1 MRPQR
6 RMRCRKAAALGV
18 VVGAALLA
26 GCGVGGG
33 LRSTGPAPNA
43 VGPARLWP
51 ELPPASAAPYDYG
64 EGETARIP
72 GIEVPHD
79 DVHRLDPV
87 AVVRAGLKARP
98 NRGGAAA
105 DLPADTVRRIDAC
118 RTEPAS
124 CPVLRPYFR
133 DLTGDGKDELVLGI
147 RLADHQ
153 LSIRVYMPEGRSDP
167 DPVDRGR
174 RDQRRAGRAGP
185 DHAGA
190 VGHRR
195 IRVPHRL
202 DLGRPAARDAAHP
215 GRDPADST
223 EPGCAAAPHRHLP
236 GRKPVRR
243 RVRGAPMRRHRTGR
257 QGADQGGPG
266 QRSADQGGP
275 GQRLGERRR
284 PRMPPWTATLTG
296 KSAVFITVM
305 CCALAALL
313 SVLVHTEVTR
323 ATVSQAREE
332 ALSRLADVG
341 AAYKAGEELPPGS
354 GIDPPGL
361 PTSLRALA
369 AHGRRG
375 TLVADHNGRPAM
387 WAAAPAD
394 GRALATQVDY
404 SQSARTIN
412 DLDGAIIGSSLLA
425 TGATV
430 LVGAFAV
437 TRVTRRLHQTAR
449 VARRISAGDLDAR
462 VDDPRTADPSRPQDE
477 VAIVAGA
484 LDTMAS
490 TLQRKLL
497 TEQRF
502 TADVAHELRT
512 PLTGLSAAA
521 ELLPPGRPSELVRD
535 RVRTMRAL
543 TEDLLEISRLDA
555 RTEQVELDVHEL
567 APLVERVVRASGTD
581 TEIRFGDT
589 GQGRPRAPVRVE
601 TDKRRLERVLGNL
614 ITNAHKHG
622 RPRWC

>member
-1 MRPQR
+1 
-6 RMRCRKAAALGV
+6 
-18 VVGAALLA
+18 
-26 GCGVGGG
+26 
-33 LRSTGPAPNA
+33 
-43 VGPARLWP
+43 
-51 ELPPASAAPYDYG
+51 
-64 EGETARIP
+64 
-72 GIEVPHD
+72 
-79 DVHRLDPV
+79 
-87 AVVRAGLKARP
+87 
-98 NRGGAAA
+98 
-105 DLPADTVRRIDAC
+105 
-118 RTEPAS
+118 
-124 CPVLRPYFR
+124 
-133 DLTGDGKDELVLGI
+133 
-147 RLADHQ
+147 
-153 LSIRVYMPEGRSDP
+153 
-167 DPVDRGR
+167 
-174 RDQRRAGRAGP
+174 
-185 DHAGA
+185 
-190 VGHRR
+190 
-195 IRVPHRL
+195 
-202 DLGRPAARDAAHP
+202 
-215 GRDPADST
+215 
-223 EPGCAAAPHRHLP
+223 
-236 GRKPVRR
+236 
-243 RVRGAPMRRHRTGR
+243 
-257 QGADQGGPG
+257 
-266 QRSADQGGP
+266 
-275 GQRLGERRR
+275 
-284 PRMPPWTATLTG
+284 MPPWTATLTG

-622 RPRWC
+622 RPPVVLTVDGPTVTVRDHGPGFPDYLLEDGPQRFRTEGGGKGHGLGLTIAAGQAAAIGADLVFRNAPDGGAVARLTLPAYARPDDEAAERRDDPGSGRQR